1 MAYVNNKWFLVIFVF
16 NPGENTSIPDKE
28 MTKCL
33 SLDSNKSSTILP
45 LGHCL
50 VITVPGCDSGQPL
63 KARVR
68 ANKYCIYTHVSRRI
82 SQLWEW
88 QREHIWADD
97 WKVPPPDVIYLNYRN
112 SSHAMPM
119 HGFTSS
125 RISYIF
131 WSCSYFPLN
140 NHAQNESKMEGW
152 EGTDCWKKTHMSA
165 TFLLSIPGV
174 IAIQGAGVGG
184 RGWGQQQHIPN
195 TKSILNISDMRVAG
209 LVWSSWLWT

>member
-1 MAYVNNKWFLVIFVF
+1 
-16 NPGENTSIPDKE
+16 

-50 VITVPGCDSGQPL
+50 VTTVPGCNSGQPL

-68 ANKYCIYTHVSRRI
+68 ANKCCIYTHVPWRI

-88 QREHIWADD
+88 QRERIWADD
-97 WKVPPPDVIYLNYRN
+97 WKVPPPAVIYLNYRN

-119 HGFTSS
+119 HGFTNS
-125 RISYIF
+125 RINYIF
-131 WSCSYFPLN
+131 WSCSYFPPN
-140 NHAQNESKMEGW
+140 NHAQNESKNEGW
-152 EGTDCWKKTHMSA
+152 EKRQTVGRIHTYWLPSSSQ
-165 TFLLSIPGV
+165 FLGV
-174 IAIQGAGVGG
+174 IAIQGAKVGV
-184 RGWGQQQHIPN
+184 RGWGQQQHIRN
-195 TKSILNISDMRVAG
+195 TKSILNISGMRLAG